1 MPLTIPTELKKIT
14 PYIRRAE
21 ELDRDK
27 ANAESRLVAY
37 YCRQFA
43 VHAGIALATSDTAKN
58 CLGEI
63 LGALEGEKEAMDS
76 FTWDEALFLC
86 QAFADKIFYKADSED
101 RDGAATRNT
110 AKTFYAAA
118 SFLEIIEQFYKDD
131 DESEEFQ
138 EIKKRAVYAKW
149 KATDIL
155 KAIKEGRDPTKGG
168 YGESDA
174 AEEEEEKEPQVDV
187 PEELPQVETVSESDD
202 EKEEKSEE
210 EKSEEEKSE
219 PMIRMPSPSP
229 EPSSE
234 EDNDDGEEEKG
245 AEELG
250 PPPPYRMEPDLPSS
264 PAPAPA
270 PLRPPL
276 KFSPTAP
283 PPPMPPAATTKP
295 SHTPATEKKS
305 GLFGFGGKKGTKA
318 TKAQLAD
325 AKELTQFALAALD
338 DRNADL
344 AAERLALALKALG
357 R

>member
-1 MPLTIPTELKKIT
+1 MPLTIPSELKKIT

-43 VHAGIALATSDTAKN
+43 VHAGIALATSDTGKN

-63 LGALEGEKEAMDS
+63 LGVLEGEKEAMDS
-76 FTWDEALFLC
+76 FTIDEATFLC
-86 QAFADKIFYKADSED
+86 QAFADKIFDKADSED

-138 EIKKRAVYAKW
+138 DIKKRSVYAKW

-155 KAIKEGRDPTKGG
+155 KAIKEGRDPTRGG

-174 AEEEEEKEPQVDV
+174 AEEEEEEEPQMDV
-187 PEELPQVETVSESDD
+187 PGELPQVETVSDD
-202 EKEEKSEE
+202 E
-210 EKSEEEKSE
+210 EEEKSE
-219 PMIRMPSPSP
+219 PMIRMPSPEPPSP
-229 EPSSE
+229 SE
-234 EDNDDGEEEKG
+234 EDNDDAEEEKSAG
-245 AEELG
+245 ELG
-250 PPPPYRMEPDLPSS
+250 PPPPYQMEPELPSP

-276 KFSPTAP
+276 KFSPAAP
-283 PPPMPPAATTKP
+283 PPPMPPAAATKP
-295 SHTPATEKKS
+295 SHPPATEKKS
-305 GLFGFGGKKGTKA
+305 GLFGFGGRKGTKA
-318 TKAQLAD
+318 TKVQLAD
-325 AKELTQFALAALD
+325 ARELTQFALAALED
-338 DRNADL
+338 KNADL
-344 AAERLALALKALG
+344 AAERLALALQALG